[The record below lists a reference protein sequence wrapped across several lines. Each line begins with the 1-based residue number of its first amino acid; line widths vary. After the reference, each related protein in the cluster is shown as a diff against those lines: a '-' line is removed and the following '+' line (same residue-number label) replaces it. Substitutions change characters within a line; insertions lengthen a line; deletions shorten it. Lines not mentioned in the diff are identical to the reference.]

1 MNCVVID
8 DDKLSRKVVESYI
21 DRTDYLNLMA
31 SYSSGIEA
39 INEIKKNDPI
49 DLIFLDVEMP
59 EMSGMEFMNSLNTT
73 PQIII
78 ISAKEQYA
86 LEAFEYDVS
95 DYLLK
100 PISYSRFFK
109 AVNKVNSRIQKKEN
123 EIVTHE
129 KNEIFIKSNSTLVR
143 LNYDDIL
150 WVEALEN
157 YVVVNTFTDKYTIH
171 FTMKAIE
178 DKMPSNRFTRIHR
191 SYVVNLKKIEMIED
205 NSVIITTDGGSK
217 SIPIGKSYRE
227 KLMGD
232 INLMTR

>member
-21 DRTDYLNLMA
+21 ERTDYLTLIA
-31 SYSSGIEA
+31 SYPSAIEA
-39 INEIKKNDPI
+39 INDIKKNDPI

-59 EMSGMEFMNSLNTT
+59 EMTGMEFLNSLSTT
-73 PQIII
+73 PQVII
-78 ISAKEQYA
+78 ISSKEQYA

-109 AVNKVNSRIQKKEN
+109 AVNKVNGRIENHGN
-123 EIVTHE
+123 EIVAPE

-143 LNYDDIL
+143 LHYDDIL

-178 DKMPSNRFTRIHR
+178 DKMPSHLFSRIHR

-205 NSVIITTDGGSK
+205 NSVVITTDGGSK

>member
-8 DDKLSRKVVESYI
+8 DDKLSRKVIESYI
-21 DRTDYLNLMA
+21 ERTDYLTLIA
-31 SYSSGIEA
+31 SYPSAIEA

-59 EMSGMEFMNSLNTT
+59 EMTGIEFLNSLNTT
-73 PQIII
+73 PQVII
-78 ISAKEQYA
+78 ISSKEQYA

-109 AVNKVNSRIQKKEN
+109 AVNKVNRRAKKDGNAIITPEN
-123 EIVTHE
+123 
-129 KNEIFIKSNSTLVR
+129 NEIFIKSNSTLIR
-143 LNYDDIL
+143 LHYDDIL

-157 YVVVNTFTDKYTIH
+157 YVVVTTFTDRYTIH

-178 DKMPSNRFTRIHR
+178 DKMPSHLFSRIHR

-205 NSVIITTDGGSK
+205 NSVVITTDGGKK

>member
-21 DRTDYLNLMA
+21 DRTDYLNLIA
-31 SYSSGIEA
+31 SYSSAIEA
-39 INEIKKNDPI
+39 INDIKKNDPI

-109 AVNKVNSRIQKKEN
+109 AVNKVNSRIEKKQN
-123 EIVTHE
+123 EIVIHE

-178 DKMPSNRFTRIHR
+178 DKMPSNRFARIHR

-205 NSVIITTDGGSK
+205 NSVIISTDGGTK

>member
-21 DRTDYLNLMA
+21 ERTDYLTLIA
-31 SYSSGIEA
+31 SYTSAIEA

-59 EMSGMEFMNSLNTT
+59 EMSGMEFLNSLNTT
-73 PQIII
+73 PEVII
-78 ISAKEQYA
+78 ISSKEQYA

-109 AVNKVNSRIQKKEN
+109 AVNKVNSRAGKKGNEIISKEN
-123 EIVTHE
+123 
-129 KNEIFIKSNSTLVR
+129 NEIFIKSNSSLVR

-205 NSVIITTDGGSK
+205 NSVVISTDGGFK

>member
-21 DRTDYLNLMA
+21 ERTDFLTLIA
-31 SYSSGIEA
+31 SYTSAIEA

-59 EMSGMEFMNSLNTT
+59 EMSGMEFLNSLNTT
-73 PQIII
+73 PEVII
-78 ISAKEQYA
+78 ISSKEQYA

-109 AVNKVNSRIQKKEN
+109 AVNKVNSRTGIKGTQIINKEN
-123 EIVTHE
+123 
-129 KNEIFIKSNSTLVR
+129 NEIFIKSNSSLVR

-178 DKMPSNRFTRIHR
+178 DKMPSNRFSRIHR

-205 NSVIITTDGGSK
+205 NSVVISTDGGFK